1 MRTAA
6 SCLVQLA
13 ALSNQQHGKRTHMQ
27 RTHSLRPLTK
37 LVAFAAIAILA
48 TALVS
53 ACGSDSSSSK
63 DSSTDTSAATTSDTS
78 SSGGGDAAAAD
89 NTLEIDVKS
98 GTMEFEKTKATAKAG
113 KVTINTKNPDAVP
126 HNIAIE
132 GNGVKVEGELVT
144 NGDTST
150 VTADLKPGTY
160 EFYCTPHRS
169 IGMKGTLTV
178 T

>member
-6 SCLVQLA
+6 SCHAQLA
-13 ALSNQQHGKRTHMQ
+13 ALPNQHHGKRMYMQ
-27 RTHSLRPLTK
+27 RTHSLRPLAK

-63 DSSTDTSAATTSDTS
+63 DSSSDTPAATTSDTS
-78 SSGGGDAAAAD
+78 SSDSSDSAAAD

-98 GTMEFEKTKATAKAG
+98 GTMEFEKTEATAKAG
-113 KVTINTKNPDAVP
+113 KITITSKNPDAVP

-132 GNGVKVEGELVT
+132 GNGVKEEGELVT

-150 VTADLKPGTY
+150 ITVDLKPGTY
-160 EFYCTPHRS
+160 EFYCTPHRT